1 MSGLEK
7 IQNEHATNCDCSSK
21 ELMQIMSHL
30 MQVMTTQNE
39 LMAQIV
45 EQNNELIESVISD
58 NEDDGGYLD
67 GSS

>member
-1 MSGLEK
+1 
-7 IQNEHATNCDCSSK
+7 
-21 ELMQIMSHL
+21 